1 MRPKPAQPRCCGRLQ
16 GHIRGGKNQARVLV
30 IYGNAR
36 SGPGTGV
43 AATVRQTE
51 RVSTDVSALILLAL
65 AGFLFGGAYS
75 LFKTSRPL
83 AVALAVCGVLAAVGA
98 ILWMS
103 N

>member
-1 MRPKPAQPRCCGRLQ
+1 M
-16 GHIRGGKNQARVLV
+16 
-30 IYGNAR
+30 
-36 SGPGTGV
+36 
-43 AATVRQTE
+43 
-51 RVSTDVSALILLAL
+51 STDVSALILLAL